1 MANISILHQ
10 AELRPNDHQKRIPL
24 YILKR
29 YHILYSLML
38 NEKSLA
44 TLDIALLIRSGIK
57 FDFQAMSLAYDN
69 KI

>member
-1 MANISILHQ
+1 
-10 AELRPNDHQKRIPL
+10 
-24 YILKR
+24 
-29 YHILYSLML
+29 ML

-44 TLDIALLIRSGIK
+44 TLDIVLLIRSGIK